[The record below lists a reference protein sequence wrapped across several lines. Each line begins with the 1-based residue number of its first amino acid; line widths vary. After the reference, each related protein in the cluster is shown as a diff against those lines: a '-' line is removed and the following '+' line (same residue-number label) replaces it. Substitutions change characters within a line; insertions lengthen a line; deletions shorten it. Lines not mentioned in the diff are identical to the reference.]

1 MTTLEAVTCRQ
12 VVAGTPAVAVDI
24 ILAVDTEEATEV
36 VVVALVEAAELIKVG
51 ITIRHTCIINRA
63 FRPHRR
69 LPR

>member
-36 VVVALVEAAELIKVG
+36 VVVWLQ
-51 ITIRHTCIINRA
+51 T
-63 FRPHRR
+63 PS
-69 LPR
+69 